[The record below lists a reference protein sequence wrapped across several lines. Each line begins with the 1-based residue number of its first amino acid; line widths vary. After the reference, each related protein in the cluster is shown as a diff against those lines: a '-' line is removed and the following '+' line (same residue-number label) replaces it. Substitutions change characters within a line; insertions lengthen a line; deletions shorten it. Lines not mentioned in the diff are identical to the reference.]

1 MAQMNI
7 VCVGAGYVGGPTMA
21 VIAHKCPHITV
32 HIFDIS
38 EARIKAW
45 NAPPTTDGS
54 AFLPIY
60 EPGLEEIVLQV
71 RNKNL
76 FFTTDSSVLKKADVV
91 FIAVNTPTK
100 MEGVGAGCAADL
112 TYIES
117 CARLVGE
124 TVEKEHVV
132 VVEKSTVPVRCS
144 MVVRRILE
152 TYRRPHVN
160 FSILSNPEFLAE
172 GTAISDLLNPDRVLI
187 GGSDDAIGVLFGVRE
202 LGPEGQDRHDEPVVE
217 RAVEAGGERLPCAAH
232 LVDQLHFPPVREDR
246 GLRAGDPRGDLA
258 GPPYRQILPQRVR
271 WVRGRA
277 SRRTFST

>member
-91 FIAVNTPTK
+91 FIAVNTPP
-100 MEGVGAGCAADL
+100 
-112 TYIES
+112 
-117 CARLVGE
+117 RW
-124 TVEKEHVV
+124 
-132 VVEKSTVPVRCS
+132 
-144 MVVRRILE
+144 
-152 TYRRPHVN
+152 
-160 FSILSNPEFLAE
+160 
-172 GTAISDLLNPDRVLI
+172 RVL
-187 GGSDDAIGVLFGVRE
+187 GL
-202 LGPEGQDRHDEPVVE
+202 
-217 RAVEAGGERLPCAAH
+217 AA
-232 LVDQLHFPPVREDR
+232 
-246 GLRAGDPRGDLA
+246 LR
-258 GPPYRQILPQRVR
+258 
-271 WVRGRA
+271 
-277 SRRTFST
+277 T